1 MEKYEPCG
9 FESRKLKLISKPTD
23 LFEITPCV
31 PHTHIMS
38 FPECRVT
45 HSFRLYTHYS
55 QRGRV
60 NHLSSAKLEAS
71 LSPPISFFPTW
82 ALSDGLAD
90 CTETQLSAAEEQEG
104 HKSRQKRKNP
114 REFCRYPLDSNL
126 LAIVPALKGKY
137 HHFSFVQSHFFDFWV
152 ESMTPPRSFD

>member
-1 MEKYEPCG
+1 MQWFELCG
-9 FESRKLKLISKPTD
+9 FESNKVKIISKPTD
-23 LFEITPCV
+23 LFEITPCM
-31 PHTHIMS
+31 PHTHIVS

-55 QRGRV
+55 HRGRV
-60 NHLSSAKLEAS
+60 NHLLSAKLEAS

-82 ALSDGLAD
+82 ALSDGLAH
-90 CTETQLSAAEEQEG
+90 CTETQLSAAEE
-104 HKSRQKRKNP
+104 P
-114 REFCRYPLDSNL
+114 RRTQIKTKKKKKFCRYPLDSNF